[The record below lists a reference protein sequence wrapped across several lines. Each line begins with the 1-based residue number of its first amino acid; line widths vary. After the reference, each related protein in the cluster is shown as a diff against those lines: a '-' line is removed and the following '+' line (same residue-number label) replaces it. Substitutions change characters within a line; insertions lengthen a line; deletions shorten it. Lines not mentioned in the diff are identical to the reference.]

1 MKLLLRVSPT
11 RDYLS
16 YVIFAYVPRESLGR
30 SFCNICKV
38 RSRVFDLAPLFH
50 TLSTA
55 LHCKLESRTPGYSF
69 RVPAWWERVSF
80 SWRSS
85 TPSPPTI
92 WWASWSTRCCTT
104 RCCWPSYRPGLD
116 SPVGWGDAPPP
127 RGQQDLVVVLLL
139 GVGAVQEQDVGVCL
153 AAVGPHVV
161 QKRCLGVLRLY
172 SIVHSFCV
180 VAETLKSTCRETN
193 LVLPIS
199 Q

>member
-1 MKLLLRVSPT
+1 MP
-11 RDYLS
+11 
-16 YVIFAYVPRESLGR
+16 
-30 SFCNICKV
+30 
-38 RSRVFDLAPLFH
+38 
-50 TLSTA
+50 
-55 LHCKLESRTPGYSF
+55 
-69 RVPAWWERVSF
+69 
-80 SWRSS
+80 
-85 TPSPPTI
+85 
-92 WWASWSTRCCTT
+92 
-104 RCCWPSYRPGLD
+104 
-116 SPVGWGDAPPP
+116 WGDAPPP

-172 SIVHSFCV
+172 SIVRSFCV